1 MKWIYAIAL
10 MLSVHSVLAL
20 DINLANEAELDSIK
34 GMGPSLSAKVLEA
47 RTQGPFKDWNDLMNR
62 VSGIQKNK
70 AKQFA
75 KQGVTVNGQT
85 LP

>member
-47 RTQGPFKDWNDLMNR
+47 RTQGPFKDWTDLMNR

>member
-1 MKWIYAIAL
+1 MRWIYAIVL
-10 MLSVHSVLAL
+10 MLSAHSALAL
-20 DINLANEAELDSIK
+20 DINFANEAELDSIK

-47 RTQGPFKDWNDLMNR
+47 RTQGPFKDWTDLMNR